1 MRAMNSIVS
10 KLRMD
15 DEEEKPE
22 KAAEAQQDQS
32 GAALMKHLMDSRT
45 ILLFGEISQKSAEKT
60 IAQLIAL
67 AQASDEPIK
76 LLLNSPGGH
85 VESGDS
91 IHDAIRFIKPKV
103 KIIGTGWVAS
113 AGVTIYLGAD
123 KEDRLT
129 LPNTRFMIHQPLGGL
144 GGRASEIEIEAREIL
159 KIRARINK
167 LISDE
172 TGQPLER
179 VTRDTDKN
187 FWMTAE
193 EAKEYGLVTRIVKSI
208 DEV

>member
-1 MRAMNSIVS
+1 
-10 KLRMD
+10 MD
-15 DEEEKPE
+15 DDEKPEEKP
-22 KAAEAQQDQS
+22 AEGQQDQ
-32 GAALMKHLMDSRT
+32 GAGALMKHLMDSRT
-45 ILLFGEISQKSAEKT
+45 IMLFGEISQKSAEKT
-60 IAQLIAL
+60 VAQLIAF

-91 IHDAIRFIKPKV
+91 IHDVIRFIKPKV

-113 AGVTIYLGAD
+113 AGVTIFLGAD
-123 KEDRLT
+123 KEDRLS

-179 VTRDTDKN
+179 VTKDTDKN
-187 FWMTAE
+187 FWMTAN
-193 EAKEYGLVTRIVKSI
+193 EAKDYGLVSRIVKTA